1 MPELMFR
8 SLRRGKSSS
17 FDVAKRRE
25 QSGPRRYCNPALAR
39 ATVANNGENDAI

>member
-1 MPELMFR
+1 MFR

-17 FDVAKRRE
+17 FDLAKRGE
-25 QSGPRRYCNPALAR
+25 QSGPRPVVQPGAFAL